1 MDVGEIRRSRLRHL
15 INEYGGQLP
24 LAKAIG
30 QFGASYLT
38 QLAGPNPTRAVSEK
52 FARKVE
58 RALSL
63 PTGWMDRDHDV
74 PPGVAEDVA
83 AYSAGWRSVADAVA
97 AVLGRLAA
105 RRVNLSPT
113 QVAALVDVAYAHGD
127 DPAFLDRLIRLVE
140 ALQPAE
146 R

>member
-1 MDVGEIRRSRLRHL
+1 MDVGEIRRARLRRL

-58 RALSL
+58 KALAL
-63 PTGWMDRDHDV
+63 PHGWMDRDHDA
-74 PPGVAEDVA
+74 PAAVAEEVA
-83 AYSAGWRSVADAVA
+83 AYNAGWRSVADVVG
-97 AVLGRLAA
+97 AVLARLDAHRLA
-105 RRVNLSPT
+105 LSPD
-113 QVAALVDVAYAHGD
+113 QVAALVDAAYAHGD

-140 ALQPAE
+140 ALKTAD